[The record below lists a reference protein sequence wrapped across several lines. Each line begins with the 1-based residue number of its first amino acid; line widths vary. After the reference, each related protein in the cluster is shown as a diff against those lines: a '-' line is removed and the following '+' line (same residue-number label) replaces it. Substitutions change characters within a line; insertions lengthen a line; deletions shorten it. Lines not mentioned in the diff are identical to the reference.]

1 MAQNAGQEY
10 QEKSLQQRKKEFE
23 EVMEHARQLPSEAD
37 IMKMALAIAANTT
50 EDEITRVRALQ
61 LIQEYVE
68 DIDLANGAVLLV
80 FACPH
85 SRVLSKGF
93 LAKLN
98 IATHARFPTMR
109 MNMIAMCLRSAYTL
123 E

>member
-1 MAQNAGQEY
+1 MAQNAGQED

-80 FACPH
+80 CACLH
-85 SRVLSKGF
+85 SCVL
-93 LAKLN
+93 
-98 IATHARFPTMR
+98 TMGSE
-109 MNMIAMCLRSAYTL
+109 RS
-123 E
+123 